1 MFKKVR
7 EHFLNRG
14 EIRKVDTEFY
24 PDPVSSRGK
33 DDFPARA
40 RGLVFNEIE
49 KCTGCGDCV
58 SVCPTE
64 CIELTVELNQR
75 NSRPWV
81 SVYNIDF
88 SQCIFCGL
96 CVEVCEPNSLVQTK
110 EVQAAVFDPKD
121 LLMNFGRGDLS

>member
-1 MFKKVR
+1 MLKRVIQ
-7 EHFLNRG
+7 HFFNVN
-14 EIRKVDTEFY
+14 ETRKVDTEFY

-58 SVCPTE
+58 KACPTS
-64 CIELTVELNQR
+64 CITVESRMSLR
-75 NSRPWV
+75 NNRPWV
-81 SVYNIDF
+81 SRFDVDF
-88 SQCIFCGL
+88 SNCAFCGL

-110 EVQAAVFDPKD
+110 EVQAAVFEARD
-121 LLMNFGRGDLS
+121 LVASFGRGDL

>member
-1 MFKKVR
+1 MLKRVLD
-7 EHFLNRG
+7 HFFNID
-14 EIRKVDTEFY
+14 ETRKVDTEFY

-58 SVCPTE
+58 KVCPTA
-64 CIELTVELNQR
+64 CIEVEASINQR

-81 SVYNIDF
+81 SKFEIDF
-88 SQCIFCGL
+88 SNCVFCGL
-96 CVEVCEPNSLVQTK
+96 CVDVCEPNSLVQTK
-110 EVQAAVFDPKD
+110 EVQAAVFEKED
-121 LLMNFGRGDLS
+121 LKTSFGRGAL

>member
-1 MFKKVR
+1 MFKKVM
-7 EHFLNRG
+7 EHFLNRD

-58 SVCPTE
+58 KACPTD
-64 CIELTVELNQR
+64 CIKLEVETNER

-81 SVYNIDF
+81 SVFNVDF

-96 CVEVCEPNSLVQTK
+96 CVEVCEPNSLTQTK
-110 EVQAAVFDPKD
+110 EVQAAVFEPKD
-121 LLMNFGRGDLS
+121 LIMSFGRGDLS

>member
-1 MFKKVR
+1 MFKKVM
-7 EHFLNRG
+7 EHFLNRN

-58 SVCPTE
+58 KVCPTE
-64 CIELTVELNQR
+64 CIELSVETNAR

-81 SVYNIDF
+81 STFNIDF
-88 SQCIFCGL
+88 SKCIFCGL
-96 CVEVCEPNSLVQTK
+96 CVEVCEPNSLTQTK
-110 EVQAAVFDPKD
+110 EVQAAVFEPKD
-121 LLMNFGRGDLS
+121 LIMSFGRGELS

>member
-1 MFKKVR
+1 VFKKVM

-58 SVCPTE
+58 SVCPTD

-81 SVYNIDF
+81 SIYNIDF
-88 SQCIFCGL
+88 SKCIFCGL
-96 CVEVCEPNSLVQTK
+96 CVEVCEPNSLTQTK

-121 LLMNFGRGDLS
+121 LIMNFGRGDL